1 MYNRPLII
9 TLQCYYMHGLTYM
22 QCIHIE
28 NHYSPLTAGDKT
40 KTQSISRGL
49 TKKSTSYNIYFY
61 EETIFLAFSSIFSL
75 LNDVNSSERNRNIF
89 LNIVI
94 RLHLFFSVQPTDY
107 RSWPDSSEFWTGPL
121 HLQSRRSSAL
131 YSPWWTFSIATCSYT
146 SNLSHANWTV
156 STSDAI
162 KLVAVFRLTVGAW
175 RLMRCRSQLCATKE
189 IEKKILVHSVGL
201 FHEWV

>member
-1 MYNRPLII
+1 MTNSGKYDYVQQTIDNNI
-9 TLQCYYMHGLTYM
+9 TMLLYGLTYM

-89 LNIVI
+89 
-94 RLHLFFSVQPTDY
+94 
-107 RSWPDSSEFWTGPL
+107 
-121 HLQSRRSSAL
+121 
-131 YSPWWTFSIATCSYT
+131 
-146 SNLSHANWTV
+146 
-156 STSDAI
+156 
-162 KLVAVFRLTVGAW
+162 
-175 RLMRCRSQLCATKE
+175 
-189 IEKKILVHSVGL
+189 
-201 FHEWV
+201 